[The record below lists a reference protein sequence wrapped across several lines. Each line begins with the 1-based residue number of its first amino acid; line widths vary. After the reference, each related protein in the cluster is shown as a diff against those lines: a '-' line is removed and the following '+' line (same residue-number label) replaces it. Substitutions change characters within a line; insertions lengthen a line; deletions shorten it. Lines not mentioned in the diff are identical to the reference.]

1 MTFRSVV
8 LDTPSRIVQRC
19 RRSGPMFQTP
29 SSLATNT
36 ARLYLHS
43 YQMSVCSIRI
53 YRQQGEPVRLTIYL
67 PDALAAEVRAGL
79 TDTNIS
85 AVCQAALRTELER
98 ERAMEKI
105 DAGGY
110 QRVKLYDGKREHDIA
125 FQGRKIG
132 SSQKADAW
140 LTPKGTIAVYDHRE
154 QELWTY
160 DEYGAFEDDEGLDN
174 SLREQVAEA
183 LGAKYV
189 EELDI

>member
-1 MTFRSVV
+1 M
-8 LDTPSRIVQRC
+8 
-19 RRSGPMFQTP
+19 
-29 SSLATNT
+29 
-36 ARLYLHS
+36 
-43 YQMSVCSIRI
+43 
-53 YRQQGEPVRLTIYL
+53 TIYL
-67 PDALAAEVRAGL
+67 PDALAAEVKAGL

-85 AVCQAALRTELER
+85 AVCQAALRVELER
-98 ERAMEKI
+98 EKAMQKI
-105 DAGGY
+105 NADDY

-125 FQGRKIG
+125 FRGRKIG

-160 DEYGAFEDDEGLDN
+160 DEYEAFAADHGAFEDDERRDN
-174 SLREQVAEA
+174 ILLEQVAEA